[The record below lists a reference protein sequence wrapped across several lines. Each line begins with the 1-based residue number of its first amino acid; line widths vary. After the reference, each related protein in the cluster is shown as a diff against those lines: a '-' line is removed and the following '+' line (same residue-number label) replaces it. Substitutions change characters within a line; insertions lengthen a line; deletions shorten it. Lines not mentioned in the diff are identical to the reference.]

1 MRFIKLTAAVS
12 TLCMITLIGLQGCKD
27 SNSSNDAY
35 SVLGLWQLDSSE
47 GDIYYVNITTE
58 IVTFY
63 DYLGDEY
70 DEGPECYEI
79 VANEILDLDGDTYT
93 FEDPFDPKATIE
105 VEVTANGNR
114 LTVSQPFGGGTVMLE
129 FSKSNTSI
137 DSFTPECEENQLK
150 QTPALFLRR
159 NSTPI

>member
-12 TLCMITLIGLQGCKD
+12 ALCMITLISLQGCKD
-27 SNSSNDAY
+27 SNSSNDAD

-47 GDIYYVNITTE
+47 GDIYYVNITSE

-79 VANEILDLDGDTYT
+79 VTNEILDQNGDTYT
-93 FEDPFDPKATIE
+93 FEDPFDPEATIE
-105 VEVTANGNR
+105 VKVTANGNR
-114 LTVSQPFGGGTVMLE
+114 LTVLQPFGGGTVTLE
-129 FSKSNTSI
+129 FSKSNASI

-150 QTPALFLRR
+150 TEAGSFF
-159 NSTPI
+159 IKK